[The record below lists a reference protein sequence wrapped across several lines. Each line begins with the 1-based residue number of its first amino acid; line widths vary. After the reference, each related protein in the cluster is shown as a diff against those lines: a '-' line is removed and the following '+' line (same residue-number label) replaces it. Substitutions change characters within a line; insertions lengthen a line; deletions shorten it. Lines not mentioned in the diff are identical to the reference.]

1 MQAIE
6 APEALKAAERAA
18 NSSTSA
24 IGRGRSCAEGAGA
37 GEGLRSEVIA
47 PSPDAFGVHLSPEG
61 RGGIKSI
68 ASIPPA
74 SKKLLAKV
82 ARAVKSA
89 AVPRLARKTFG
100 RAPFVFRISSERS
113 RNRSNPSASRIGGS
127 GSNLNLASP
136 YGARWIGLASRT
148 ATWASARFGNSLAP
162 VRASL
167 RRAILACR

>member
-47 PSPDAFGVHLSPEG
+47 PSPDAFGVDLSPEG

-100 RAPFVFRISSERS
+100 LAPLALKISSERS
-113 RNRSNPSASRIGGS
+113 RKCSKGAASRSGDN
-127 GSNLNLASP
+127 GSNLILASSEDE
-136 YGARWIGLASRT
+136 GAAGFTART
-148 ATWASARFGNSLAP
+148 AT
-162 VRASL
+162 
-167 RRAILACR
+167 

>member
-6 APEALKAAERAA
+6 APEALKAAERSA

-24 IGRGRSCAEGAGA
+24 IGRGRSRAEGAGG
-37 GEGLRSEVIA
+37 GEGLRSEVRA
-47 PSPDAFGVHLSPEG
+47 TSPDAFGVDLSPEG
-61 RGGIKSI
+61 RSCMKSI

-82 ARAVKSA
+82 ARAVKLV
-89 AVPRLARKTFG
+89 AVPRLARKTLG
-100 RAPFVFRISSERS
+100 RAPLALRMSSERS

-148 ATWASARFGNSLAP
+148 AT
-162 VRASL
+162 
-167 RRAILACR
+167 